1 MVIVLVEFVSADEE
15 KGYISSVWG
24 LLVCMCACAY
34 AARVSV
40 SRCRRPANLEK
51 P

>member
-1 MVIVLVEFVSADEE
+1 MLIVLVEFVSTDEG

-24 LLVCMCACAY
+24 LLVCMRACAC
-34 AARVSV
+34 AARVSA
-40 SRCRRPANLEK
+40 SRYRRPANLEK